1 MKLNLVKKI
10 QIDNLQVEIYPD
22 RQAMGRAA
30 ASAVTE
36 RIRLLLKAQ
45 DEIRMIFAAAPS
57 QNEVLYELSKMEDV
71 SWTKVTAFHMDE
83 YIGLSAHAPQRFG
96 NYLKERIFKK
106 VHFKT
111 VHYLNPLPSKVQAEC
126 DRYTRLL
133 KKAPIDIICMGIGE
147 NGHIAFN
154 DPPVTDF
161 HDRKWVKVV
170 VLDHISRQQQVNDGC
185 FVSINDVPEKAVTL
199 TIPALFS
206 GRYLFVVVPGK
217 TKAKAVYDMLNGDI
231 STRCPASILRQHPD
245 ATLYLDKDSSREL
258 SHYE

>member
-10 QIDNLQVEIYPD
+10 QIKNLQVEIYPD

-71 SWTKVTAFHMDE
+71 DWTKVIAFQMDE
-83 YIGLSAHAPQRFG
+83 YIGLSAHEPQRFG
-96 NYLKERIFKK
+96 NYLKERIFEK
-106 VHFKT
+106 VPFKT
-111 VHYLNPLPSKVQAEC
+111 VHYLNPLPDKVEAEC
-126 DRYTRLL
+126 DRYAELL
-133 KKAPIDIICMGIGE
+133 QKAPIDIICMGIGE

-185 FVSINDVPEKAVTL
+185 FVSINDVPEQAITL
-199 TIPALFS
+199 TVPALFS
-206 GRYLFVVVPGK
+206 GRYLFVVVPGIM
-217 TKAKAVYDMLNGDI
+217 KAKAVHCTLYGDI
-231 STRCPASILRQHPD
+231 SIDCPASILRKHKN
-245 ATLYLDKDSSREL
+245 AVYYLDSNSSSEII
-258 SHYE
+258 